1 MASRLTGAVGGR
13 GRLLEKGERVI
24 KGPVFTNTTPRHIK
38 PGHRRPLAP
47 SSAAP
52 TMATCAE
59 PGSTHK
65 AGHHGVL
72 PRAASQ
78 QHDPAALS
86 LPRHHHCFTVW
97 NRKYFDPPHPPTPC
111 FNLKEC
117 H

>member
-1 MASRLTGAVGGR
+1 MASRFTSAVGGR
-13 GRLLEKGERVI
+13 GRLLEKGKSVI

-72 PRAASQ
+72 PPRPASNTTLL
-78 QHDPAALS
+78 HFLS
-86 LPRHHHCFTVW
+86 PDT
-97 NRKYFDPPHPPTPC
+97 TTAS
-111 FNLKEC
+111 
-117 H
+117 